1 MDVRSST
8 EFTVDSE
15 LPKRMIPNLVPNIRG
30 DPNATRRRLS
40 EGSHV
45 CAT

>member
-1 MDVRSST
+1 MMDVRSST

-15 LPKRMIPNLVPNIRG
+15 LPKRMIPNIHD

-40 EGSHV
+40 EGSRV
-45 CAT
+45 CVT